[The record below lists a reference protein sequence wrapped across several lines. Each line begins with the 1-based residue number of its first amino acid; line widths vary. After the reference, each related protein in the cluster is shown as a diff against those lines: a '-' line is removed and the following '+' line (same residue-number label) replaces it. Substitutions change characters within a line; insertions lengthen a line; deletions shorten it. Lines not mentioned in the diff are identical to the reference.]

1 MRIFQVTAEEAK
13 VISYLLFGGIYA
25 KANKPHSFRG
35 TLIQSHALA
44 EQAKAKAYAAF
55 SAGDFSTAVRHFST
69 AMSVGPSNY
78 LLYSNRS
85 AAYARLNQYS
95 EALADA
101 EKAVKLK
108 PDWSRG
114 YYRLGAAHLGLG
126 QIDEAVTAYKK
137 GLEFD
142 PCDEGLK
149 AGLVN
154 CERSSDKKKK
164 YDLNDGYNWRKYGK
178 KQVKGSNYLQSYYKC
193 TYRGCPARKNVE
205 GSPAGYIAEIVY
217 TGTHNHPKPQQQLT
231 IKPAKESIS
240 DSEDQGLSCVVEP
253 TGPGDSENEDGVG
266 DEPNLKKRMTYA
278 VTEPKITKQT
288 RSEVSGSNGNPRQA
302 SLVLSSFEDMLSWPE
317 MWHKLT
323 ANPTTQAYLQN
334 NDFVRMMHELHN
346 NYLKDKRVI
355 QALGVLLNV
364 NIWTPTSVDAE
375 IPQSSSLL
383 SLQPERK
390 KSAETELA
398 KELDLMELTADEGMD
413 RESQACMEQEMGNAA
428 YAKNDF
434 DTAIAHYTKVMELDD
449 GNISCLMNRAVAYL
463 AIGQYDECIK
473 DCDEVVERGR
483 QLKSDSKMI
492 AITLSRKG
500 TALVKMAKLSKDY
513 EPAIETF
520 LKALSEHCIPGTLKK
535 LYDAEQAKR
544 ELEQQ
549 EYFDTKLADEEHEKA
564 SGEASVSSFGNQS
577 QPLNPTT
584 KKSQCLLGMPDP
596 DVEVVALSPKTLLA
610 TNRFVCEICN
620 KGFQREQNLQLH
632 RRGHNLPWKLKRRS
646 SKEVKKRVYVCPEP
660 LCVHHDPSKALGDLT
675 GIKKHFCR
683 KHSKKKWKCN
693 KCSKKYAVWSDWKAH
708 SKICGTR
715 EYKCDCGAL
724 FYRRDSFITHLAF
737 CDALAEVSAR
747 AQTQPTVNP
756 NSKSDTKIQAVD
768 DQGRSYSPSWLFKN
782 LHNTPLNPNPGSVST
797 VDSSASTPAPAQA
810 QARLAPP
817 QSTGVISLVLP
828 IKSPEET
835 SENEIVS
842 EHHGMEIDIGEV
854 KMTDSS
860 EQKKFEIEEMG
871 NDASQT
877 RQPDVIQVEDMQ
889 LQASSTLKPQRV
901 LFDVNAV
908 NILKSSGLI
917 QSQIEDVEM
926 KSEASEQ
933 RGFFLMQGGLGLTMP
948 PKDEDWKN
956 AKEIY
961 LMDNELSIL
970 PENPRCPN
978 LSALFL
984 PRNYKLRTIPP
995 SFFDCMPALQI
1006 LNLSRTSIKSLPDS
1020 IIKLVSLKRLFLN
1033 NCHRLMMLS
1042 PKVGDLK
1049 QLEVIDLE
1057 GAKIMELPME
1067 IKELTNLKCLEVSFY
1082 GYISNGRKAMQ
1093 SNAVIP
1099 CGVISALSLLEE
1111 LNIDVNPD
1119 DERWDACAEDIVTE
1133 VCTLKRLETL
1143 KFYFPR
1149 VELLRH
1155 FQWNSLTLSYFRF
1168 TVGRHVKRIMSR
1180 VPCDVEFELE
1190 RWEKCLKYINGVG
1203 VPGDIKKVLQ
1213 HAVGFFLDR
1222 HVTVKK
1228 LSDFGLRNME
1238 QLKCCVMGEC
1248 NEVQVIVDE
1257 ADADEEDDTS
1267 KIVSDSYGTERIVLG
1282 SLEYLYIYYMKNLR
1296 SIWEGS
1302 VQKNS
1307 LFLLKSLTLRTCPQ
1321 LTTIFT
1327 QGLLDN
1333 LCNLEELKVED
1344 CPSIKSIV
1352 SCAISAEHKTSY
1364 FLPNLKKISL
1374 HYMPGLVS
1382 ISSGLHIAPKLEW
1395 LSFYN
1400 CPDLKN
1406 PLIDEIS
1413 SKDLKKIKGER
1424 SWWEALEWSNSCP
1437 SYLEEIFVPIDIR
1450 DC

>member
-1 MRIFQVTAEEAK
+1 MSKLINLKHLIVEECPTYPCGFPRGIGRLSSLTKLSHFYVGGKDDSQRCGLGELKYLNHLQGALTIYGLGNVVNACEAK
-13 VISYLLFGGIYA
+13 NAELNKKIGLRDLCLDFIENGGRIEDGGRMETDVSVLNALEPPQGLEKLQIKHYWGTTMFPNWMMSLAKLKSFTLTGGLKLERLPPLGKLQFLEHLIIDGCTLAFKKLGVEFLGIESENKKEGIIKIFPNLKTLWFRVLYEWEEWIGIGGQEEEDCIIIMPCLQKLEICICPKLKSLPDFLFKTSLQEFEVIKSPILSERYQ
-25 KANKPHSFRG
+25 RG
-35 TLIQSHALA
+35 TGEDWAKISHIPNI
-44 EQAKAKAYAAF
+44 KI
-55 SAGDFSTAVRHFST
+55 DFIEVQR
-69 AMSVGPSNY
+69 
-78 LLYSNRS
+78 
-85 AAYARLNQYS
+85 
-95 EALADA
+95 E
-101 EKAVKLK
+101 
-108 PDWSRG
+108 
-114 YYRLGAAHLGLG
+114 G
-126 QIDEAVTAYKK
+126 QDVIRRDDEE
-137 GLEFD
+137 EFD
-142 PCDEGLK
+142 EEEPDE
-149 AGLVN
+149 
-154 CERSSDKKKK
+154 EE
-164 YDLNDGYNWRKYGK
+164 
-178 KQVKGSNYLQSYYKC
+178 QSEDEELM
-193 TYRGCPARKNVE
+193 N
-205 GSPAGYIAEIVY
+205 SPAGRITQIVY
-217 TGTHNHPKPQQQLT
+217 KGSHNHPKPQPQLA

-240 DSEDQGLSCVVEP
+240 DSEDQGSPCVVEL

-266 DEPNLKKRMTYA
+266 DEPNLKKRTTYA
-278 VTEPKITKQT
+278 VTEPKIIKQT
-288 RSEVSGSNGNPRQA
+288 RSEVCASNGSPRQA
-302 SLVLSSFEDMLSWPE
+302 SLVLSSFEDMLSWPK

-355 QALGVLLNV
+355 QALGVLLNI

-398 KELDLMELTADEGMD
+398 EELDLMELTADEGMD
-413 RESQACMEQEMGNAA
+413 RESQACKEQEMGNAA
-428 YAKNDF
+428 YTKNDF

-500 TALVKMAKLSKDY
+500 TALVKMAKHSQDY
-513 EPAIETF
+513 ELAIETF
-520 LKALSEHCIPGTLKK
+520 KKALSEHCIPGTLKK
-535 LYDAEQAKR
+535 LNDAEQAKR
-544 ELEQQ
+544 ELGQQ
-549 EYFDTKLADEEHEKA
+549 EYFDTKLANEEHEK
-564 SGEASVSSFGNQS
+564 
-577 QPLNPTT
+577 
-584 KKSQCLLGMPDP
+584 
-596 DVEVVALSPKTLLA
+596 
-610 TNRFVCEICN
+610 
-620 KGFQREQNLQLH
+620 GFKREPNLQLH
-632 RRGHNLPWKLKRRS
+632 RRGHNLSWK
-646 SKEVKKRVYVCPEP
+646 
-660 LCVHHDPSKALGDLT
+660 PS
-675 GIKKHFCR
+675 
-683 KHSKKKWKCN
+683 
-693 KCSKKYAVWSDWKAH
+693 
-708 SKICGTR
+708 
-715 EYKCDCGAL
+715 
-724 FYRRDSFITHLAF
+724 
-737 CDALAEVSAR
+737 
-747 AQTQPTVNP
+747 Q
-756 NSKSDTKIQAVD
+756 
-768 DQGRSYSPSWLFKN
+768 
-782 LHNTPLNPNPGSVST
+782 GSVST
-797 VDSSASTPAPAQA
+797 VDSSPPMPAPAQA
-810 QARLAPP
+810 QAQLAPP
-817 QSTGVISLVLP
+817 QSTGAISLVLP

-835 SENEIVS
+835 SENEIAS
-842 EHHGMEIDIGEV
+842 EHHGMEIDIEEV

-933 RGFFLMQGGLGLTMP
+933 RGFFLMQGGLGLTML

-995 SFFDCMPALQI
+995 SFFDHMPALQI

-1033 NCHRLMMLS
+1033 NCHRLMTLS

-1057 GAKIMELPME
+1057 GAKIMDLPME
-1067 IKELTNLKCLEVSFY
+1067 IKELTNLKYLEVSFY
-1082 GYISNGRKAMQ
+1082 GYISNGNGKKAMQ
-1093 SNAVIP
+1093 SNAVVP

-1119 DERWDACAEDIVTE
+1119 DERWDARVEDIVTE
-1133 VCTLKRLETL
+1133 ICTLKRLETL

-1168 TVGRHVKRIMSR
+1168 TIGRHVKRIMSR

-1190 RWEKCLKYINGVG
+1190 RWGKCLKYINGVG

-1213 HAVGFFLDR
+1213 HAVAFFLDR
-1222 HVTVKK
+1222 HATVKK
-1228 LSDFGLRNME
+1228 LSDFGLRNMK

-1257 ADADEEDDTS
+1257 EDDAR

-1352 SCAISAEHKTSY
+1352 SCEISAEHKTSY

-1413 SKDLKKIKGER
+1413 SQDLKKIKGER

-1437 SYLEEIFVPIDIR
+1437 SYLEEIFVLIDIR

>member
-1 MRIFQVTAEEAK
+1 MRIYQVTAEEAE
-13 VISYLLFGGIYA
+13 VISYFLFGGIHA

-35 TLIQSHALA
+35 TQIQSHALA
-44 EQAKAKAYAAF
+44 EQAKVNAYAAF

-85 AAYARLNQYS
+85 AAYARLHQYS

-114 YYRLGAAHLGLG
+114 YCRLGAAHLGLG
-126 QIDEAVTAYKK
+126 HLDEAVTAYNK

-154 CERSSDKKKK
+154 CDKKKK
-164 YDLNDGYNWRKYGK
+164 KKDVSNDGYKWRIYGK
-178 KQVKGSNYLQSYYKC
+178 KHVKGSNYPRSYYKC
-193 TYRGCPARKNVE
+193 TYLSCPVKKRVE
-205 GSPAGYIAEIVY
+205 RSPAGRITEIVY
-217 TGTHNHPKPQQQLT
+217 KGSHNHPKPQQQLT
-231 IKPAKESIS
+231 IKPAEESSS
-240 DSEDQGLSCVVEP
+240 DSEDEGSQCVVEL
-253 TGPGDSENEDGVG
+253 TGPSDYDDEGDAAETREEERVGDG

-278 VTEPKITKQT
+278 VTEPKIAKQT
-288 RSEVSGSNGNPRQA
+288 RSEVCGSNGNPCQA
-302 SLVLSSFEDMLSWPE
+302 SLALSFFEDMLSWPE

-413 RESQACMEQEMGNAA
+413 RESQACKEQEMGNAA
-428 YAKNDF
+428 YTKNDF

-520 LKALSEHCIPGTLKK
+520 QKALSEHCIPGTLKK
-535 LYDAEQAKR
+535 LCDAEQAKR

-549 EYFDTKLADEEHEKA
+549 EYFDTKLADEELEK
-564 SGEASVSSFGNQS
+564 
-577 QPLNPTT
+577 
-584 KKSQCLLGMPDP
+584 DP
-596 DVEVVALSPKTLLA
+596 DVEVVALSPNTLLA
-610 TNRFVCEICN
+610 TNRFFCEICN

-632 RRGHNLPWKLKRRS
+632 QRGHNLPWKQSKRS
-646 SKEVKKRVYVCPEP
+646 SKDVKKVYVCPEP
-660 LCVHHDPSKALGDLT
+660 SCVHHNPSRALHNLM
-675 GIKKHFCR
+675 GIKKHFCG
-683 KHSKKKWKCN
+683 KHSEKKWKCN
-693 KCSKKYAVWSDWKAH
+693 KCSKKYAVWSNWKAH

-715 EYKCDCGAL
+715 EYKCDCGTL
-724 FYRRDSFITHLAF
+724 FSRRDSFITHREF
-737 CDALAEVSAR
+737 CDALVEVSAR
-747 AQTQPTVNP
+747 TQTQPVVNP
-756 NSKSDTKIQAVD
+756 NSKSETKIQAVD

-782 LHNTPLNPNPGSVST
+782 LLTTPLNPNPGSVST
-797 VDSSASTPAPAQA
+797 VDSSPPTPAPAQA
-810 QARLAPP
+810 QAQARPTSPP
-817 QSTGVISLVLP
+817 STGVISLVLP

-835 SENEIVS
+835 SENEIAS
-842 EHHGMEIDIGEV
+842 EHHGMEIDIGEF

-860 EQKKFEIEEMG
+860 EQKKFEVEEIG
-871 NDASQT
+871 NEASQT
-877 RQPDVIQVEDMQ
+877 RQPDVMQVEDMQ
-889 LQASSTLKPQRV
+889 VQALSTLKPQRV

-908 NILKSSGLI
+908 NILKSSGLM

-926 KSEASEQ
+926 KYEASEQ
-933 RGFFLMQGGLGLTMP
+933 RGFFLMQCGLGLTMP

-956 AKEIY
+956 AREIY

-970 PENPRCPN
+970 PENPWCAN

-995 SFFDCMPALQI
+995 SFFDHMPALQI

-1020 IIKLVSLKRLFLN
+1020 IIKLISLKRLFLN

-1057 GAKIMELPME
+1057 GAKIMDLPME
-1067 IKELTNLKCLEVSFY
+1067 IKELSNLKCLEVSFY
-1082 GYISNGRKAMQ
+1082 GYISNGNGKKAMQ
-1093 SNAVIP
+1093 SNAVVP

-1119 DERWDACAEDIVTE
+1119 DERWDARAEDIITE
-1133 VCTLKRLETL
+1133 ICTLKRLETL

-1155 FQWNSLTLSYFRF
+1155 FQRNSLTLSYFRF
-1168 TVGRHVKRIMSR
+1168 TIGRHVKRIMSR

-1213 HAVGFFLDR
+1213 RAVAFFLDR
-1222 HVTVKK
+1222 HATVKK
-1228 LSDFGLRNME
+1228 LSDFGLRNMK

-1257 ADADEEDDTS
+1257 ADADEEDDAR

-1352 SCAISAEHKTSY
+1352 SCEISAEHKTSY

-1413 SKDLKKIKGER
+1413 SQDLKKIKGER
-1424 SWWEALEWSNSCP
+1424 SWWEALEWSNGCP

>member
-1 MRIFQVTAEEAK
+1 MDVKVASDYYPVEEDGKQLKRLSNTTGGPVGSGDAVANANTNRLRGWPHYPVVEDVKGASDYYPVVEEDGKQLKRLSNTTGGPVGSGDAVANVNTNRLRGWHHSSRIIRVSRASGGKDRHSK
-13 VISYLLFGGIYA
+13 VWTSKGL
-25 KANKPHSFRG
+25 R
-35 TLIQSHALA
+35 
-44 EQAKAKAYAAF
+44 
-55 SAGDFSTAVRHFST
+55 DRRVRL
-69 AMSVGPSNY
+69 SVGTAIQFYDLQDRLGYDQPS
-78 LLYSNRS
+78 
-85 AAYARLNQYS
+85 
-95 EALADA
+95 
-101 EKAVKLK
+101 KAVDWLIRAAADPISELPSLRSPF
-108 PDWSRG
+108 PDTPNQLRDEKHASEQIFDSADVELDNDPNFQQNKSQHLSRS
-114 YYRLGAAHLGLG
+114 
-126 QIDEAVTAYKK
+126 K
-137 GLEFD
+137 
-142 PCDEGLK
+142 
-149 AGLVN
+149 
-154 CERSSDKKKK
+154 SSW
-164 YDLNDGYNWRKYGK
+164 N
-178 KQVKGSNYLQSYYKC
+178 SAS
-193 TYRGCPARKNVE
+193 
-205 GSPAGYIAEIVY
+205 
-217 TGTHNHPKPQQQLT
+217 
-231 IKPAKESIS
+231 
-240 DSEDQGLSCVVEP
+240 
-253 TGPGDSENEDGVG
+253 GDSESSG
-266 DEPNLKKRMTYA
+266 LSLS
-278 VTEPKITKQT
+278 
-288 RSEVSGSNGNPRQA
+288 RSEIRVKARERARERAAKEKEKENCISNN
-302 SLVLSSFEDMLSWPE
+302 SL
-317 MWHKLT
+317 
-323 ANPTTQAYLQN
+323 
-334 NDFVRMMHELHN
+334 
-346 NYLKDKRVI
+346 
-355 QALGVLLNV
+355 
-364 NIWTPTSVDAE
+364 E

-383 SLQPERK
+383 SLPPEYK
-390 KSAETELA
+390 KSLEAEPA
-398 KELDLMELTADEGMD
+398 KEMDLMELTADDGMD
-413 RESQACMEQEMGNAA
+413 RESQACMEQELGNAA
-428 YAKNDF
+428 YTKNDF
-434 DTAIAHYTKVMELDD
+434 DAAIAHYTKVMELDN

-463 AIGQYDECIK
+463 AMGQYDECIK
-473 DCDEVVERGR
+473 DCDKAVERGR

-492 AITLSRKG
+492 AISLTRKG
-500 TALVKMAKLSKDY
+500 IALVKMAKLSKDY
-513 EPAIETF
+513 DTAIETF
-520 LKALSEHCIPGTLKK
+520 QKALLEHRIPCTLKK
-535 LYDAEQAKR
+535 LNDAKKAKR
-544 ELEQQ
+544 ELEQR
-549 EYFDTKLADEEHEKA
+549 EYFDTKLADEEHE
-564 SGEASVSSFGNQS
+564 E
-577 QPLNPTT
+577 
-584 KKSQCLLGMPDP
+584 DP
-596 DVEVVALSPKTLLA
+596 DVEVVAVSPKTLLA
-610 TNRFVCEICN
+610 MNEFVCEICK
-620 KGFQREQNLQLH
+620 KGFKREQNLQLH
-632 RRGHNLPWKLKRRS
+632 RRGHNLSGKPSQRS
-646 SKEVKKRVYVCPEP
+646 SKDVKKKVYMCPEP
-660 LCVHHDPSKALGDLT
+660 SCVHHDPSRALGDLM

-683 KHSKKKWKCN
+683 KHSEKKWKCN
-693 KCSKKYAVWSDWKAH
+693 KCSKKYAVWSDWRAH

-715 EYKCDCGAL
+715 EYKCDCGTL
-724 FYRRDSFITHLAF
+724 FSRKDSFIKHRVF
-737 CDALAEVSAR
+737 CDALAEGSAR
-747 AQTQPTVNP
+747 AQTQPVVNP
-756 NSKSDTKIQAVD
+756 NSKLETKIQAVD

-782 LHNTPLNPNPGSVST
+782 LHNTPLNPNPGLVST
-797 VDSSASTPAPAQA
+797 VDSSPPTPALARA

-835 SENEIVS
+835 SENEIAS
-842 EHHGMEIDIGEV
+842 EHHGMEIDIEEV
-854 KMTDSS
+854 KMNDSS
-860 EQKKFEIEEMG
+860 EQKEFEIEEIG
-871 NDASQT
+871 NEASQT
-877 RQPDVIQVEDMQ
+877 RQPAVIQVEDMQ

-908 NILKSSGLI
+908 NILKSSGLM

-926 KSEASEQ
+926 KSEAS
-933 RGFFLMQGGLGLTMP
+933 GCFLMQGGLGLIMP
-948 PKDEDWKN
+948 PKDDDWKN

-995 SFFDCMPALQI
+995 SFFDHMPALQI

-1033 NCHRLMMLS
+1033 NCHRLMTLS
-1042 PKVGDLK
+1042 PKVGDHK

-1057 GAKIMELPME
+1057 GAKIMDLPME

-1082 GYISNGRKAMQ
+1082 GYISNGNGKKAMQ
-1093 SNAVIP
+1093 SNAVVP

-1143 KFYFPR
+1143 KFYFPM

-1155 FQWNSLTLSYFRF
+1155 FQWNSLKLSHFRF
-1168 TVGRHVKRIMSR
+1168 TVGHHAKRIMSQ

-1213 HAVGFFLDR
+1213 HAVAFFLDR
-1222 HVTVKK
+1222 HATVKK
-1228 LSDFGLRNME
+1228 LSDFGLRNMK

-1307 LFLLKSLTLRTCPQ
+1307 LFPLKSLTLRTCPQ

-1333 LCNLEELKVED
+1333 LCNLEELRVED

-1352 SCAISAEHKTSY
+1352 SCEISAEPNTSY

-1382 ISSGLHIAPKLEW
+1382 ISSGLYIAPKLEW

-1413 SKDLKKIKGER
+1413 SQDLKKIKGER
-1424 SWWEALEWSNSCP
+1424 SWWEALEWSNNCP